1 MFARW
6 KGYITFRLEVA
17 VKRFSIIIPSFN
29 SQATINRCL
38 DSVFALPITED
49 EYEVIVID
57 DCSTDNTVGIIEA
70 YEQVHSNLT
79 LLVQPQ
85 NHRQGAARNRGLQI
99 AQGDCIVF
107 LDSDD
112 EIVSGVLSAW
122 NLSQKNDLDMVVM
135 RCEKLNSE
143 GNLDIEYNLPFAPDY
158 VFTGVAFQTEY
169 PCWCTAPWAYMYRRS
184 FLKKVNY
191 PFAED
196 VFFEDADFVMA
207 HLYHSDR
214 ISYSNECGYRM
225 WNNLF
230 STTHT
235 ISYKHVSDY
244 AVLGTRI
251 LSLYRKLDDKC
262 SPFADS
268 LLEGGSYNI
277 MRSCQ
282 SLFKLKSF
290 SDICSFYTRFDSLAD
305 RTALL
310 SYSNPAY
317 CWNRWTRFCMRHKF
331 GTIIIVGTIL
341 SLNLVHLIKKR

>member
-1 MFARW
+1 M
-6 KGYITFRLEVA
+6 A
-17 VKRFSIIIPSFN
+17 VKLFSVIIPSFN
-29 SQATINRCL
+29 SHATINRCL
-38 DSVFALPITED
+38 DSVYALPIPED

-57 DCSTDNTVGIIEA
+57 DCSTDHAVDIIKA
-70 YEQVHSNLT
+70 YELVHSNLT

-112 EIVSGVLSAW
+112 EIASGILSAW
-122 NLSQKNDLDMVVM
+122 KLAQKSDLDMVVM

-143 GNLDIEYNLPFAPDY
+143 GILDIEYNLPYAPDY
-158 VFTGVAFQTEY
+158 VFSGVAFQTEH

-184 FLKKVNY
+184 FLKRVNY

-196 VFFEDADFVMA
+196 VLFEDADFVME
-207 HLYHSDR
+207 HLFHSER

-225 WNNLF
+225 WNNPV

-251 LSLYRKLDDKC
+251 LSLYQRLEDKG
-262 SPFADS
+262 SSFADS
-268 LLEGGSYNI
+268 ILEGGSYNV
-277 MRSCQ
+277 MRSCE

-290 SDICSFYTRFDSLAD
+290 SDICSFYNRFDSLAD
-305 RTALL
+305 RASLL
-310 SYSNPAY
+310 SYSKPAY
-317 CWNRWTRFCMRHKF
+317 CWNRWTRFCLRHKF
-331 GTIIIVGTIL
+331 GTIMIVGTIV
-341 SLNLVHLIKKR
+341 SLNLVPLVKRGKR